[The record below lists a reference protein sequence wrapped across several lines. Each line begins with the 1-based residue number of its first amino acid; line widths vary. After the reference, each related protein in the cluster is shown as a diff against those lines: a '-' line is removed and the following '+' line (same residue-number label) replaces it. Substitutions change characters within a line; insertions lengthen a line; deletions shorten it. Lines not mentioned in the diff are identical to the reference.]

1 MNLFDFVSSLG
12 KSSKFAGMSYL
23 VDADVN
29 CPKTKNQHLNGL
41 KKAVRCEVILNFI
54 YENSVINQAKKD
66 GIDLES
72 LDFGQRKNNLIYF
85 DGSKTLMHYNGDTS
99 RKYLW
104 CKVQTVFEVE
114 YILNGIILPKSEV
127 EPYLNKPKA
136 SGVQENLSKE
146 IYGRNFKFESVVS
159 LTCDGQTYYK

>member
-12 KSSKFAGMSYL
+12 KSAKFAGMTYF

-29 CPKTKNQHLNGL
+29 CPKTKNQHLDGL

-72 LDFGQRKNNLIYF
+72 LDFGQRKNNLCYF
-85 DGSKTLMHYNGDTS
+85 DGSKTLMHYNGDTE

-114 YILNGIILPKSEV
+114 YSLNGIILPKEKV
-127 EPYLNKPKA
+127 EPFLNKPKY
-136 SGVQENLSKE
+136 SGVQEDLTKK
-146 IYGRNFKFESVVS
+146 IFGRNFKFESVVS